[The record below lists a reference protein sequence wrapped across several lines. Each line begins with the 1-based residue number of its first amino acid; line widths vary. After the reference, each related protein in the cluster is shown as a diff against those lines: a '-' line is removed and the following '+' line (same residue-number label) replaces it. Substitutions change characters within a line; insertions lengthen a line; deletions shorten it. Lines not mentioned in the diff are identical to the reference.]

1 MKKTCENCWM
11 DRIINWMTI
20 LTIQHNTT
28 QWNIIEMCRK
38 CRLAHHACTTSASLS
53 SDSAFQIS
61 EYSVTIRIIF
71 QWLSTGILTRSI
83 SCFTIEDTALHGHR
97 EGIES
102 SIEYKEIHA
111 VIDTVGDT
119 TDIWGDD
126 SDSDYQIFTNI
137 EKNISAGECV
147 KR

>member
-83 SCFTIEDTALHGHR
+83 SCFTIETRLARRLHVR
-97 EGIES
+97 ETPEKVLRVPLNTRRYSPWSLLSGILLVS
-102 SIEYKEIHA
+102 SH
-111 VIDTVGDT
+111 
-119 TDIWGDD
+119 
-126 SDSDYQIFTNI
+126 YQISSNNQNWEQCNTG
-137 EKNISAGECV
+137 S
-147 KR
+147 